1 MGLLARPQV
10 HVFRGAMQMARKT
23 DFTPEEW
30 KLLLESPMMT
40 SMAVTAADPS
50 GLWGMLKES
59 FASGSALAKA
69 VSGPDASS
77 LVKAVAT
84 EFTTAEGRSAA
95 RDDLKAKLAGSKAA
109 DIKVKSIDTLKQV
122 SALVD
127 AKAPADAVAFKSWLR
142 QISEDIAGAAE
153 EGGFMGF
160 GGVKVSEAEKATL
173 SDVSRALGV

>member
-1 MGLLARPQV
+1 MK
-10 HVFRGAMQMARKT
+10 MANKT
-23 DFTPEEW
+23 NFTPDEW

-59 FASGSALAKA
+59 FASASELAKA
-69 VSGPDASS
+69 ASDPGANS

-84 EFTTAEGRSAA
+84 DFTTSEGRSTA
-95 RDDLKAKLAGSKAA
+95 RDDLKTKLAGSKAP
-109 DIKVKSIDTLKQV
+109 DIKSKSIESLKQV
-122 SALVD
+122 SALLD
-127 AKAPADAVAFKSWLR
+127 AKAPADAPAFKGWLR
-142 QISEDIAGAAE
+142 QISEHVAEAAE

-173 SDVSRALGV
+173 SDISRALGG

>member
-1 MGLLARPQV
+1 
-10 HVFRGAMQMARKT
+10 MASKT

-69 VSGPDASS
+69 FSDTAANP

-84 EFTTAEGRSAA
+84 DFTTAEGRNTA
-95 RDDLKAKLAGSKAA
+95 RDDLKSKLAGSKPT
-109 DIKVKSIDTLKQV
+109 DIKSKSIDTLKQV

-127 AKAPADAVAFKSWLR
+127 AKAPADAAAFKTWLR
-142 QISEDIAGAAE
+142 QISENVAEAAE

-160 GGVKVSEAEKATL
+160 GGVKVSDVEKATL
-173 SDVSRALGV
+173 SDISRALGT